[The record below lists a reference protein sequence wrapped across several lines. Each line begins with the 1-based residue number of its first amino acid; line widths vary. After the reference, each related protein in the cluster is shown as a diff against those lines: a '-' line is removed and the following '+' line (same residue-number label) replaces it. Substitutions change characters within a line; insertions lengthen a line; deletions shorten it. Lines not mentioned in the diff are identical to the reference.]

1 MCEGRGLAVSVQ
13 TFWQHAA
20 SNCRKALFSV
30 LLLLPAVSAWAS
42 DSRASEGQVSAAL
55 PNRVSFVGDIWCP
68 YNCAEQEADKGA
80 LVELLTEILKRR
92 GIALDYR
99 VLPWSRALQ
108 EVSEGR
114 IDGIIGAGVAD
125 AKFATLTR
133 KPWLHAELA
142 TLTHRDTGFRWQG
155 FDSLTGKSVVVIANY
170 EYAQPLPAWLAANPQ
185 SVHQL
190 SGDNAFRQAILLIL
204 HKRQQVFFSSYPA
217 LRRHLQ
223 TAAYAG
229 DLTIDKTGLKTPIF
243 MGVAKTKPYSA
254 ALLAVLNEGF
264 DALVASG
271 KADAIIARYDL

>member
-1 MCEGRGLAVSVQ
+1 MTAQ
-13 TFWQHAA
+13 TFWQRAA
-20 SNCRKALFSV
+20 SFCRKALFSA
-30 LLLLPAVSAWAS
+30 LLLLPAALGFVGDSRAS
-42 DSRASEGQVSAAL
+42 DSRISDAL

-108 EVSEGR
+108 EVREGR
-114 IDGIIGAGVAD
+114 IDGIIGAGAAD
-125 AKFATLTR
+125 AKYATLTR

-185 SVHQL
+185 AVHQL
-190 SGDNAFRQAILLIL
+190 SGDNAFRQAVLLIL

-223 TAAYAG
+223 TAEFANA
-229 DLTIDKTGLKTPIF
+229 LAIHKTGLKTPIF
-243 MGVAKTKPYSA
+243 MGVTETKPYSA

-264 DALVASG
+264 DALVVSG
-271 KADAIIARYDL
+271 KADTIIARYDL